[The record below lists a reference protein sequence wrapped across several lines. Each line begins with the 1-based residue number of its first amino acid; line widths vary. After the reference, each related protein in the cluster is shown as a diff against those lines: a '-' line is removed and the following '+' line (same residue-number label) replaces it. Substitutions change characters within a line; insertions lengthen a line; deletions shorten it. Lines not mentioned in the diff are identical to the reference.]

1 MTSDL
6 FNETLTQLCI
16 AVDLQPPN
24 SVEQVISLKIGPYV
38 CSLTEH
44 PTDHILMFTELEPK
58 AGAASEEQNMYC
70 QDLCKPVIGRDPV
83 TGMLLLWNR
92 QPMHSIDRAQI
103 HHQLDLL
110 VAAAQDLSGL
120 TSA

>member
-1 MTSDL
+1 MISNL
-6 FNETLTQLCI
+6 FHQTLTQLCI
-16 AVDLQPPN
+16 AIDLQPPN

-44 PTDHILMFTELEPK
+44 PVDHILMFMELEPK
-58 AGAASEEQNMYC
+58 VSAASEEQNMYC

-92 QPMHSIDRAQI
+92 QPMHSIDRAQV

-120 TSA
+120 TNV